1 MFGKHNVFIII
12 VTIFFCTLLLS
23 SSLFTFAQTS
33 NEEQETPT
41 AIDWWEKVFIPL
53 FRSSIFYYPF
63 GK

>member
-1 MFGKHNVFIII
+1 MFGKYTVFIIV
-12 VTIFFCTLLLS
+12 VTIFCCTLFLS
-23 SSLFTFAQTS
+23 SMITFAQTD